1 VHVARNPLDTLAS
14 MQEKP
19 FPLTLPADLEGRVA
33 LYLRYNRAALD
44 FAAAHPDQCRC
55 IIYEELVR
63 APERILRA
71 LMNWCGEAFEVQQ
84 LAFNGMPQQV
94 GLEDP
99 KVGLSSTVR
108 TDSVGRWRTI
118 LTGEEAR
125 VIWRATGEIWS
136 MILSSQSRV

>member
-1 VHVARNPLDTLAS
+1 
-14 MQEKP
+14 
-19 FPLTLPADLEGRVA
+19 
-33 LYLRYNRAALD
+33 
-44 FAAAHPDQCRC
+44 
-55 IIYEELVR
+55 
-63 APERILRA
+63 
-71 LMNWCGEAFEVQQ
+71 MNWCGEAFEVQQ